1 MVAAEVEEVSAV
13 AEELERSPDVASVVV
28 DNLPALRIV
37 KRLISESVALRS
49 GFQNAETVADPPE
62 YQQGEK
68 VVANGEK
75 KAKRMT

>member
-28 DNLPALRIV
+28 DNLPVLRIV

-62 YQQGEK
+62 YQQGEI
-68 VVANGEK
+68 VANKEK
-75 KAKRMT
+75 EAKRMT